1 MIGRC
6 ITEALQAGVPEG
18 FMMVQAAVVFQH
30 NGVLKGSSLN
40 VCHRNTNTMDCPGSQ
55 MPFLARVRSM
65 H

>member
-1 MIGRC
+1 VIGRC

-40 VCHRNTNTMDCPGSQ
+40 VIH
-55 MPFLARVRSM
+55 
-65 H
+65 